1 MPKKR
6 GNSFLSGALLPVPRI
21 SASGSENAFTGN
33 SFQQISHNP
42 VPTNVYVWKG
52 IGNWKTA
59 KDRQMFIC
67 RSFAMVKQ
75 AKNGPD
81 AFFR

>member
-1 MPKKR
+1 MKQNPLNTMP
-6 GNSFLSGALLPVPRI
+6 N
-21 SASGSENAFTGN
+21 
-33 SFQQISHNP
+33 
-42 VPTNVYVWKG
+42 NVYVWKG